1 MSIKIESKVIVKPL
15 KVVEVHDGEYL
26 RTVEVEIV
34 YRDIFGNATK
44 DTVEIPRKW
53 VKEKRAKVLEHSFTI
68 NEIEKMAGGAIL
80 EREGVCYCL
89 SNGVMMYCKDLDQ
102 DIWHAFNGI
111 EIN

>member
-15 KVVEVHDGEYL
+15 KGVE
-26 RTVEVEIV
+26 
-34 YRDIFGNATK
+34 
-44 DTVEIPRKW
+44 P
-53 VKEKRAKVLEHSFTI
+53 SFTV

-80 EREGVCYCL
+80 ERDGVCYCL